1 MNFKLFLMF
10 VGLLF
15 GGLRFAFA
23 QSPVTVNG
31 AAACNGAAVA
41 GTWTVPCGVTSITVE
56 VYGGGGGAG
65 GGGGGSNGGL
75 FNTRGGGGAGGGG
88 YTTRTINVI
97 PGTVFN
103 YSVGAGGCGGGNG
116 GDGSSGGN
124 GTAGGSSS
132 FTGMD
137 AASTPVALT
146 ANGGARG
153 SGGSGTEGSPGSGGA
168 GGSASGGTTNTTG
181 TAGSSG
187 SGGSGGSGGTGAG
200 PAGGAGGVGNSAA
213 GAQYGGGGAGGGN
226 GGGGAGARGGLII
239 TYTVSAAIP
248 TPTISSTPPS
258 CVADGSSTIS
268 NYDPA
273 LTYIFTPSG
282 PTVGAGGAI
291 SGMTIGTSYTVEA
304 SIAGCNSSP
313 SASFSNAAATP
324 TPTVTAQAMP
334 SNILCEGATL
344 NLVGGSSGTITG
356 WGWSGPDGFTATTQS
371 PSIPSVTVAASG
383 TYTLIGNSACGPTA
397 PVTVNVTVNPN
408 PTATIS
414 GSLSYCVGGNTTLT
428 ASGGTAYSWSNSS
441 TNASITV
448 TAGTYVVTVS
458 DASSCSATASAN
470 VTESINLA
478 VNITG
483 NLSYCPGG
491 STTITANGGTSWSWS
506 NSNTNA
512 SITVTS
518 GTYSVT
524 ASDGTG
530 CTGTASAT
538 VTANPNPTPTIS
550 GSLNYCP
557 GANTTLTANGG
568 VSYVWNDPGNST
580 TSNVMVTQG
589 SYTVTATDANGC
601 TGTANATVTERTPP
615 TVTISGLLSYCVGG
629 NTTLTANGGVSYVWD
644 DPSSSTT
651 ASVTVTQGTYTVTAT
666 DASGCTGTASETVTE
681 TTSIPVFVSSPTT
694 MCTGA
699 TATITASGATNY
711 VWSNGGTGAST
722 TVTAAGTYTV
732 TGTDAGGCTGTATA
746 DVIENTP
753 LPIDLGNDISV
764 CADATVT
771 LNVPNGYTNYVWS
784 NGRTTP
790 SITVTTSGTYS
801 LTVADANGCTAS
813 DDVDVTITPFP
824 VVNLG
829 ANQRVYQ
836 GTELTLSSSVTPD
849 EVGGVYVWT
858 PSTLLS
864 CTDCASPSTIVEN
877 TITYTLVYTNANGCS
892 GTDSI
897 TITAVP
903 EGRIYFPNAFS
914 PNGDGVNDIY
924 IPYGKNMKRITYS
937 IFNRW
942 GEKVF
947 ESNSELIGWDG
958 FYKGV
963 QQPAGTYPYTAK
975 ITFLDATT
983 HDIKGSI
990 TIIR

>member
-1 MNFKLFLMF
+1 MYMNLKLFF
-10 VGLLF
+10 VLLF
-15 GGLRFAFA
+15 GGCVGFTLA
-23 QSPVTVNG
+23 QSPVTING

-56 VYGGGGGAG
+56 IYGGGGGAG
-65 GGGGGSNGGL
+65 GGGGGSNGG
-75 FNTRGGGGAGGGG
+75 FCNTRGGGGGGGGG

-97 PGTVFN
+97 PGAVFN
-103 YSVGAGGCGGGNG
+103 YSIGAGGCGGGNG
-116 GDGSSGGN
+116 GDSDDGDPGTVGRNSTFSG
-124 GTAGGSSS
+124 A
-132 FTGMD
+132 D
-137 AASTPVALT
+137 ATSTPISLT

-153 SGGSGTEGSPGSGGA
+153 TEGESCGGTGSGGA
-168 GGSASGGTTNTTG
+168 GGGASGGTTNTTG
-181 TAGSSG
+181 SAG
-187 SGGSGGSGGTGAG
+187 SGGSGGSGGAGGAGAG
-200 PAGGAGGVGNSAA
+200 PGGGAGGVGNSGA
-213 GAQYGGGGAGGGN
+213 GTQYGGGGAGGGN
-226 GGGGAGARGGLII
+226 GNGGAGARGGLII
-239 TYTVSAAIP
+239 TYTVSGAIP

-273 LTYIFTPSG
+273 LTYIFTPAG

-304 SIAGCNSSP
+304 SLAGCNSTP

-324 TPTVTAQAMP
+324 TPSVTAQAMP

-344 NLVGGSSGTITG
+344 NLVGGTSSGTVTG
-356 WGWSGPDGFTATTQS
+356 WGWSGPNGFTSTSQS
-371 PSIPSVTVAASG
+371 PSIPAVTPAESG
-383 TYTLIGNSACGPTA
+383 TYTLIGNSACGPTT
-397 PVTVNVTVNPN
+397 PVTVTVTVNPT
-408 PTATIS
+408 PVAAIA

-428 ASGGTAYSWSNSS
+428 ASGGIGYSWSNSS

-448 TAGTYVVTVS
+448 TAGTYVVTVT
-458 DASSCSATASAN
+458 DANSCSATASAN

-491 STTITANGGTSWSWS
+491 NTTITANGGTSWSWS
-506 NSNTNA
+506 NSSTSA

-568 VSYVWNDPGNST
+568 VSYVWNDPSNST
-580 TSNVMVTQG
+580 VASVTVTQG

-615 TVTISGLLSYCVGG
+615 TVTINGVLTYCVGG
-629 NTTLTANGGVSYVWD
+629 NTTLTANGGVGYVWD

-666 DASGCTGTASETVTE
+666 DASGCTGTANATVTE

-694 MCTGA
+694 MCAGA

-711 VWSNGGTGAST
+711 VWSNGDIGAST

-732 TGTDAGGCTGTATA
+732 TGTDVGGCTGTATA

-753 LPIDLGNDISV
+753 LPINLGNDIAV
-764 CADATVT
+764 CADAVVT
-771 LNVPNGYTNYVWS
+771 LNVPSGYSNYVWS
-784 NGRTTP
+784 TGQTTP
-790 SITVTTSGTYS
+790 SITATTSGTYS

-813 DDVDVTITPFP
+813 DAVDVIITPFP

-829 ANQRVYQ
+829 PNQRVYQ
-836 GTELTLSSSVTPD
+836 GTELTLSSSVTPN
-849 EVGGVYVWT
+849 EVGGIYTWT
-858 PSTLLS
+858 PAILLS
-864 CTDCASPSTIVEN
+864 CTDCPSPSTIVEN
-877 TITYTLVYTNANGCS
+877 TITYTLVYTNASGCS

-924 IPYGKNMKRITYS
+924 IPYGKNMKRISYS

-958 FYKGV
+958 TYKGS
-963 QQPAGTYPYTAK
+963 QQPPGIYSYMAK
-975 ITFLDATT
+975 ITFLDAST
-983 HDIKGSI
+983 HDIKGTI